1 MSKIDVTLLAT
12 ADSPELLTRTV
23 EAMGRALAGL
33 ALEGIEPM
41 LYITNKGEEDDD

>member
-1 MSKIDVTLLAT
+1 MSKIEVTLVAS

-23 EAMGRALAGL
+23 EAVGRALAGL

-41 LYITNKGEEDDD
+41 LFITNKGEKDDD